1 MATATITSKIPGL
14 APARSRFSF
23 KDMKLAGKFGLI
35 SAILVLGFAALG
47 AAYWQVNV
55 VNVRATDDTAHI
67 TRFGELVDAINIQ
80 FLEMRRVE
88 KDFIID
94 QDAALLDTHRGAL
107 AGVEAN
113 IATILQD
120 PPTEEVTSL
129 LEDMSLYLGLYQG
142 SFGEMV
148 KSMEA
153 AGLDE
158 KSGFLG
164 QLNSSANN
172 INDLVESEGDTNLQ
186 NSLLKI
192 RQYERAYIENPT
204 DELAELAIA
213 EKDVFA
219 SMLGSSEMD
228 EDTQLF
234 ISSDLE
240 TYVQSLLS
248 YGDALVKLRTERE
261 TFSDVAQEFAPILA
275 SMKQTKD
282 TLQDATR
289 LDAERSQSRI
299 SMIFVGIIVLVAG
312 VVNIAFF
319 KLSRMVATPLQQAVS
334 ISAAIASGR
343 LENKV
348 TVTSRDE
355 TGELLK
361 GLADMQ
367 AQLRQQKVQ
376 LNEQMDEARRQAS
389 ESARMAEEQQQ
400 MAVEQARIA
409 TENGRIKQA
418 LDGVSSAVI
427 LFDANLEII
436 YHNDAALALFR
447 QGENDI
453 RRVLP
458 NFSAN
463 GLLGKGVDYLYLNA
477 AHESLVFRN
486 LTQPQVAD
494 KELGGRKYR
503 ITIGPV
509 NDAKGKRI
517 GTVAEWTDRTTE
529 VAVEEEVKA
538 IVTAAM
544 SGDLSQRIELNN
556 KNGFFYELSSGVNQ
570 LVNVSE
576 KVIKE
581 TVSVLGCLARGD
593 LTHTMNGD
601 FQGIFSQLK
610 YDVNTTVGKLTE
622 VVRNIQNSAGALDEV
637 ATEITD
643 SNAEVSMRTEQQAAS
658 LEETAATI
666 EEMTATVKQ
675 TADNTLEADRL
686 ANAARVEAEAG
697 GNIVGQAIAAM
708 SDINTSSKK
717 ITNIIGVID
726 KISFQTNLLALN
738 ASVEAARA
746 GEQGRSFAVVAD
758 EVRKL
763 AVHSAGAAKEI
774 RELIDHSNR
783 QVERGTDLVNKSG
796 DALNSIVSSIKQVT
810 SIISEI
816 SAASQEQSE
825 GINQVNS
832 SISNIDA
839 GTQQNAV
846 MVEKVTRSIDTMSDQ
861 AQRLNEMMKFFSI
874 ERSGGGKT
882 TSNIN
887 RLKLA

>member
-1 MATATITSKIPGL
+1 MATAITSKIPGL
-14 APARSRFSF
+14 APAKSRFSF

-35 SAILVLGFAALG
+35 SAILVLGFSALG

-55 VNVRATDDTAHI
+55 VNVKATADTARI
-67 TRFGELVDAINIQ
+67 TRFGELVDQINIQ
-80 FLEMRRVE
+80 FLDMRRLE

-94 QDAALLDTHRGAL
+94 HDSALLEPHRVAL
-107 AGVEAN
+107 AAVETN
-113 IATILQD
+113 IATILES
-120 PPTEEVTSL
+120 PPTDEVGSL
-129 LEDMSLYLGLYQG
+129 IEDMSLYLGLYQG
-142 SFGEMV
+142 SFNEMV
-148 KSMEA
+148 KSMDA

-158 KSGFLG
+158 QSGFLG

-172 INDLVESEGDTNLQ
+172 IRELVDSEGNTELQ
-186 NSLLKI
+186 NSLLTI
-192 RQYERAYIENPT
+192 RDHERAYIAHPSTELS
-204 DELAELAIA
+204 DAVLAER
-213 EKDVFA
+213 DVFEA
-219 SMLGSSEMD
+219 LLGESDMD
-228 EDTQLF
+228 EDTKLF
-234 ISSDLE
+234 ISSDLAA
-240 TYVQSLLS
+240 YVASLLS
-248 YGDALVKLRTERE
+248 YGDALTRLTTERT

-275 SMKQTKD
+275 TMKNTKD
-282 TLQDATR
+282 ALQEAAR
-289 LDAERSQSRI
+289 IEAEASQSRI
-299 SMIFVGIIVLVAG
+299 SIIFVGIIVLVATI
-312 VVNIAFF
+312 VNIAFF
-319 KLSRMVATPLQQAVS
+319 KLSRIIALPLQQAVS
-334 ISAAIASGR
+334 ISAAIASGK

-361 GLADMQ
+361 GLSDMQ

-376 LNEQMDEARRQAS
+376 LNEQMDEARRQAA
-389 ESARMAEEQQQ
+389 ESARMADEQQQ
-400 MAVEQARIA
+400 MAAEQARIA
-409 TENGRIKQA
+409 TETGRIKQA
-418 LDGVSSAVI
+418 LDGVTSAV
-427 LFDANLEII
+427 LMFDANLEII
-436 YHNDAALALFR
+436 YHNHAAHALFR
-447 QGENDI
+447 QGESAI

-458 NFSAN
+458 NFSAD
-463 GLLGKGVDYLYLNA
+463 GLLGKGVDYLYVNGA
-477 AHESLVFRN
+477 QEGLVFRN
-486 LTQPQVAD
+486 LSQPQVSD
-494 KELGGRKYR
+494 KEIGGRNYR

-509 NDAKGKRI
+509 TDSKGKRI
-517 GTVAEWTDRTTE
+517 GTVAEWQDRTTE
-529 VAVEEEVKA
+529 VAVEDEVKT
-538 IVTAAM
+538 IVNAAM
-544 SGDLSQRIELNN
+544 SGDLSQRINQAN
-556 KNGFFYELSSGVNQ
+556 KSGFFLELSSGVNQ
-570 LVNVSE
+570 LMNVSE
-576 KVIKE
+576 RVIKD
-581 TVSVLGCLARGD
+581 TVSVLSCVAKGD
-593 LTHTMNGD
+593 LTHTMSGD
-601 FQGIFSQLK
+601 FQGVFAQLK
-610 YDVNTTVGKLTE
+610 FDVNTTVGKLTE
-622 VVRNIQNSAGALDEV
+622 VVRSIQTSAGALDEV

-697 GNIVGQAIAAM
+697 GSIVGQAIAAM

-846 MVEKVTRSIDTMSDQ
+846 MVEKVTRSIDTMSDE
-861 AQRLNEMMKFFSI
+861 AQKLNEVMKFFSI
-874 ERSGGGKT
+874 ERADIGKK
-882 TSNIN
+882 TSIGN

>member
-1 MATATITSKIPGL
+1 MATTTITSKIPGL
-14 APARSRFSF
+14 APAKSRLSF

-35 SAILVLGFAALG
+35 SAILVLGFSALG

-55 VNVRATDDTAHI
+55 VNVRAVDDTARI
-67 TRFGELVDAINIQ
+67 THFGELIDQINIQ
-80 FLEMRRVE
+80 FLDMRRIE

-94 QDAALLDTHRGAL
+94 QDATLLDPHKGAL
-107 AGVEAN
+107 SQVEAN
-113 IATILQD
+113 IAGILED
-120 PPTEEVTSL
+120 PPTEEVASL
-129 LEDMSLYLGLYQG
+129 IEDMSLYLGLYQG
-142 SFGEMV
+142 SFAEMV

-158 KSGFLG
+158 SSGFLG

-172 INDLVESEGDTNLQ
+172 INELVESEGDTDIQ

-192 RQYERAYIENPT
+192 RQHERAYIADPT
-204 DELAELAIA
+204 QELADAVVA

-219 SMLGSSEMD
+219 GMLEASSMD
-228 EDTQLF
+228 EDTKLF
-234 ISSDLE
+234 INSDLE
-240 TYVQSLLS
+240 VYVESLLS

-261 TFSDVAQEFAPILA
+261 TFSEVAQEFAPILA
-275 SMKQTKD
+275 TMKHTKD
-282 TLQDATR
+282 TLQEATII
-289 LDAERSQSRI
+289 DAESNQTRI
-299 SMIFVGIIVLVAG
+299 SMIFVGIILLVAT
-312 VVNIAFF
+312 VVNVAFF
-319 KLSRMVATPLQQAVS
+319 KLSRIIAQPLQQAVG
-334 ISAAIASGR
+334 ISANIAAGR

-348 TVTSRDE
+348 VVTSRDE

-376 LNEQMDEARRQAS
+376 LNEQMDEARRQAA

-409 TENGRIKQA
+409 TETGRIKQA
-418 LDGVSSAVI
+418 LDGVSSAV
-427 LFDANLEII
+427 LMFDANLEII
-436 YHNDAALALFR
+436 YHNPAAHALFR
-447 QGENDI
+447 QGESDI
-453 RRVLP
+453 RRALP
-458 NFSAN
+458 NFSCD
-463 GLLGKGVDYLYLNA
+463 GLLGKGVDYLYVNA
-477 AHESLVFRN
+477 SQESLVFRN
-486 LTQPQVAD
+486 LSQPQVSD

-503 ITIGPV
+503 ITVGPV
-509 NDAKGKRI
+509 NDSKGKRI
-517 GTVAEWTDRTTE
+517 GTVAEWQDRTNE
-529 VAVEEEVKA
+529 VAVEEEVKT

-544 SGDLSQRIELNN
+544 SGDLSQRINLSN
-556 KNGFFYELSSGVNQ
+556 KTGFFYELSSGVNS

-576 KVIKE
+576 KVIKD
-581 TVSVLGCLARGD
+581 TVSVLGCLAKGD
-593 LTHTMNGD
+593 LTHTMTGD
-601 FQGIFSQLK
+601 FQGVFAQLK
-610 YDVNTTVGKLTE
+610 IDVNTTVGKLTE
-622 VVRNIQNSAGALDEV
+622 VVRNIQGSSGALDEV

-697 GNIVGQAIAAM
+697 GSIVGQAIAAM

-846 MVEKVTRSIDTMSDQ
+846 MVEKVTRSIDSMSEQ
-861 AQRLNEMMKFFSI
+861 AQKLSEMMKFFAI
-874 ERSGGGKT
+874 ESGKKT
-882 TSNIN
+882 STGN

>member
-1 MATATITSKIPGL
+1 MASTMIASKIPGL
-14 APARSRFSF
+14 SPAKSRLSF
-23 KDMKLAGKFGLI
+23 KDMKLAGKFGMI
-35 SAILVLGFAALG
+35 SAILVLGFAALA

-55 VNVRATDDTAHI
+55 VNVRAVENTAEI
-67 TRFGELVDAINIQ
+67 THFGELIDQINIQ
-80 FLEMRRVE
+80 FLDMRRIE

-94 QDAALLDTHRGAL
+94 QDAALLEPHKADL
-107 AGVEAN
+107 AAVEAS
-113 IATILQD
+113 IAAILED
-120 PPTEEVTSL
+120 PPTQEVASL
-129 LEDMSLYLGLYQG
+129 IEDMSLYLGLYQG
-142 SFGEMV
+142 SFAEMV

-158 KSGFLG
+158 SSGFLG

-172 INDLVESEGDTNLQ
+172 INELVASEGDTAIQ

-192 RQYERAYIENPT
+192 RQHERAYIAEPT
-204 DELAELAIA
+204 QELADAVVA

-219 SMLGSSEMD
+219 GMLEASGMD
-228 EDTQLF
+228 EDVKLF

-240 TYVQSLLS
+240 VYVESLLS
-248 YGDALVKLRTERE
+248 YGDALIKLSTERN
-261 TFSDVAQEFAPILA
+261 TFSDVAKEFAPILA
-275 SMKQTKD
+275 TMKQTKD
-282 TLQDATR
+282 TLQQATI
-289 LDAERSQSRI
+289 AEAEANQTRI
-299 SMIFVGIIVLVAG
+299 SLIFVGIILLVGG
-312 VVNIAFF
+312 VVNVAFF
-319 KLSRMVATPLQQAVS
+319 KLSRIIAQPLQQAVA
-334 ISAAIASGR
+334 ISANIAAGR

-376 LNEQMDEARRQAS
+376 LNEQMDEARRQAA

-409 TENGRIKQA
+409 TETGRIKQA
-418 LDGVSSAVI
+418 LDGVSSAV
-427 LFDANLEII
+427 LMFDANLEII
-436 YHNDAALALFR
+436 YHNHAAHTLFR
-447 QGENDI
+447 EGESDI
-453 RRVLP
+453 RRALP
-458 NFSAN
+458 NFSSDA
-463 GLLGKGVDYLYLNA
+463 LLGKGVDYLYVNA
-477 AHESLVFRN
+477 AQESMVFRN
-486 LTQPQVAD
+486 LTQAQVSD
-494 KELGGRKYR
+494 KELGNRRYR
-503 ITIGPV
+503 ITVGPV
-509 NDAKGKRI
+509 SDSKGKRI
-517 GTVAEWTDRTTE
+517 GTVAEWHDRTAE
-529 VAVEEEVKA
+529 VAVEEEVKT
-538 IVTAAM
+538 IVTAAL
-544 SGDLSQRIELNN
+544 SGDLSQRINLND
-556 KNGFFYELSSGVNQ
+556 KTGFFYELSSGVNQ

-576 KVIKE
+576 RVIKD
-581 TVSVLGCLARGD
+581 TVAVLGCLAKGD
-593 LTHTMNGD
+593 LTHTMSGD
-601 FQGIFSQLK
+601 YQGVFAQLK
-610 YDVNTTVGKLTE
+610 VDVNTTVGKLTD
-622 VVRNIQNSAGALDEV
+622 VVRNIQTSSGALDEV

-675 TADNTLEADRL
+675 TADNTMEADRL
-686 ANAARVEAEAG
+686 ANAARVEAESG
-697 GNIVGQAIAAM
+697 GDIVGQAIAAM
-708 SDINTSSKK
+708 ADINTSSKK

-846 MVEKVTRSIDTMSDQ
+846 MVEKVTRSIDSMSEQ
-861 AQRLNEMMKFFSI
+861 AQKLSEMMRFFAI
-874 ERSGGGKT
+874 ESGKKT
-882 TSNIN
+882 STGN

>member
-1 MATATITSKIPGL
+1 MATAAINKIPGL
-14 APARSRFSF
+14 APAKSRFSF
-23 KDMKLAGKFGLI
+23 RDMKLAGKFGWI
-35 SAILVLGFAALG
+35 SAILVFGFAALG
-47 AAYWQVNV
+47 AAYWEVTV
-55 VNVRATDDTAHI
+55 VNSNATEDTARI
-67 TRFGELVDAINIQ
+67 TRFGELVDQINIQ
-80 FLEMRRVE
+80 FLDMRRLE

-94 QDAALLDTHRGAL
+94 QDPALLDAHRTALGA
-107 AGVEAN
+107 VETN
-113 IATILQD
+113 IATILES
-120 PPTEEVTSL
+120 PPTEEVASL
-129 LEDMSLYLGLYQG
+129 IEDMSLYLGLYQG
-142 SFGEMV
+142 SFNEMV
-148 KSMEA
+148 TSMEA
-153 AGLDE
+153 AGLNAE
-158 KSGFLG
+158 SGFLG
-164 QLNSSANN
+164 QLNSSASN
-172 INDLVESEGDTNLQ
+172 INELVESEGNTALQ

-192 RQYERAYIENPT
+192 RQHEYTFIET
-204 DELAELAIA
+204 MAIEQSDLAVA
-213 EKDVFA
+213 EKDVFETL
-219 SMLGSSEMD
+219 LGESEMD
-228 EDTQLF
+228 EDTKLF

-240 TYVQSLLS
+240 VYIESLLS
-248 YGDALVKLRTERE
+248 YGEALGRLTTERT

-275 SMKQTKD
+275 SMKVTKD
-282 TLQDATR
+282 SLQEEAR
-289 LDAERSQSRI
+289 LKAESSQVTI
-299 SMIFVGIIVLVAG
+299 SLIFVSIIVVIA
-312 VVNIAFF
+312 VIVNVAFF
-319 KLSRMVATPLQQAVS
+319 KLSRIISQPLQQAVS
-334 ISAAIASGR
+334 ISAAIAAGR

-361 GLADMQ
+361 GLSDMQ

-409 TENGRIKQA
+409 TETGRIKQA
-418 LDGVSSAVI
+418 LDGVTSAV
-427 LFDANLEII
+427 LMYDANLEII
-436 YHNDAALALFR
+436 YHNHAAHALFR
-447 QGENDI
+447 QGETEI

-458 NFSAN
+458 NFSADS
-463 GLLGKGVDYLYLNA
+463 LLGKGVDYLYLNG
-477 AHESLVFRN
+477 AHESMVFRN
-486 LTQPQVAD
+486 LSQTTVSD

-503 ITIGPV
+503 ITVGPV
-509 NDAKGKRI
+509 TDSKGKRI
-517 GTVAEWTDRTTE
+517 GTVAEWQDRTTE
-529 VAVEEEVKA
+529 VAVEEEVKT
-538 IVTAAM
+538 IVGAAM
-544 SGDLSQRIELNN
+544 SGDLSQRINLNN
-556 KNGFFYELSSGVNQ
+556 KTGFFYELSSGVNQ

-576 KVIKE
+576 KVIKD
-581 TVSVLGCLARGD
+581 TVSVLGCVAKGD
-593 LTHTMNGD
+593 LTHTMSGD
-601 FQGIFSQLK
+601 FQGVFAQLK
-610 YDVNTTVGKLTE
+610 FDVNTTVGKLTE
-622 VVRNIQNSAGALDEV
+622 VVRNIQTSSGALDEV
-637 ATEITD
+637 ATEITE

-675 TADNTLEADRL
+675 TADNTLEADKL
-686 ANAARVEAEAG
+686 ANAARIEAEAG

-846 MVEKVTRSIDTMSDQ
+846 MVEKVTRSIETMNDE
-861 AQRLNEMMKFFSI
+861 AQRLNEMMKFFAI
-874 ERSGGGKT
+874 DRSESGKKT
-882 TSNIN
+882 NAGN